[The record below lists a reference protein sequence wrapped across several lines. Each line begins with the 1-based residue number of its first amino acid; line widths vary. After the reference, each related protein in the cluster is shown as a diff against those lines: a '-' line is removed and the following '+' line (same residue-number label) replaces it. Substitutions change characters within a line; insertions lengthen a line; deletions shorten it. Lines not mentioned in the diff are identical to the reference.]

1 MQKRNFY
8 ELKKDK
14 NNKQRFYTARTQM
27 KQNYCQTGI
36 LYGIRVAE
44 FTVCCVEFC
53 RSWFNCHFI
62 LFLLATVLSVFL
74 QLTASDYSLISSNFS
89 CSAQQL
95 I

>member
-1 MQKRNFY
+1 
-8 ELKKDK
+8 
-14 NNKQRFYTARTQM
+14 M
-27 KQNYCQTGI
+27 KLNYSQTGI

-62 LFLLATVLSVFL
+62 LFLLDTVLSVFL
-74 QLTASDYSLISSNFS
+74 QLTASDYSFDFFKLF